1 MQYTVVINQLSI
13 TKLFPSID
21 LKDAA
26 IIDFLHKFFLTRFAA
41 KARIEFGGLDYYWIT
56 YEKLISE
63 MPLLKI
69 DNERVMKRRIDK
81 LVEAGIL
88 ARHPECRELN
98 KTYLAF
104 TEASEGIWSDCETYA
119 PKSTEAYAPESTEAY
134 APKSTD
140 NQKNNTTK
148 PNKEEVPPSSAASST
163 LPLADKKATSIQ
175 DQKSALV
182 YFLQKEIK
190 ARDFLQIT
198 DGVDCDK
205 PTMLAR
211 FADYWFGI
219 ERTFNGSTPDKRFA
233 ENSFRVWLGAEV
245 INLGKTAKGNENAP
259 ERLDDKSEKVF
270 EVFHRYCPR
279 IASESQKQTV
289 RALTKALFKN
299 GATLDDIELQ
309 VSKVPHLGDQFR
321 SIDVF
326 FEKFDKVKQ
335 IVPETWAMNRQ
346 QTIQN

>member
-13 TKLFPSID
+13 TKLYPSID

-41 KARIEFGGLDYYWIT
+41 KARIEFQGLDYYWIT

-104 TEASEGIWSDCETYA
+104 TEASESIWSDCETYA
-119 PKSTEAYAPESTEAY
+119 PKSTEGYAPESTKPY
-134 APKSTD
+134 VLKSTD
-140 NQKNNTTK
+140 NHKNTTIK
-148 PNKEEVPPSSAASST
+148 PKEEEVPPLQAASSP
-163 LPLADKKATSIQ
+163 LPLADNKVNTQDHKA
-175 DQKSALV
+175 ALV
-182 YFLQKEIK
+182 SFLQKEIK
-190 ARDFLQIT
+190 ARDFLQMT

-211 FADYWFGI
+211 FADYWLGI
-219 ERTFNGSTPDKRFA
+219 ERTFNGSNPDKRFA
-233 ENSFRVWLGAEV
+233 ANSFRVWLGAEV
-245 INLGKTAKGNENAP
+245 INMGKTTKENGSAP

-279 IASESQKQTV
+279 IATDAQKQTV
-289 RALTKALFKN
+289 RALTKALFKK
-299 GATLDDIELQ
+299 GTTLDDIELQ
-309 VSKVPHLGDQFR
+309 VSKIPHLGDQFR
-321 SIDVF
+321 NIDSF
-326 FEKFDKVKQ
+326 FEKYERVCNIK
-335 IVPETWAMNRQ
+335 PETWTGIKSQ
-346 QTIQN
+346 QITIQ